1 MGYYFVAIGGSGAK
15 VMESLTHLC
24 VAGMLP
30 NKVRQEKLYVMA
42 IDPDIGNGNLKR
54 SSAALNHYQSFQ
66 RLEIGTDTPLFK
78 TEVEMAAPFVWNP
91 TEHDKRLDDV
101 MSYQS
106 YKNTP
111 LGHLYEVLYT
121 QEERETVLNEGFRG
135 RPAIGA
141 AVMAR
146 KVAMDEREEWAGV
159 NSQPWGRF
167 VESVRSDVRNGQTAK
182 IFLVGSV
189 FGGTGASGL
198 PTVAKLLRHIFREY
212 QDSVLLGGGLVLPYF
227 SFSPSAADQARGQLF
242 ASSENFLTNTKA
254 ALKYYAVKAKK
265 DKLYDS
271 MYFVGDNVLS
281 PVRNFSVGAATQN
294 NDAHIVD
301 FYMALAAID
310 FFASRKESAK
320 KCSYISRN
328 EENIFQWSDF
338 PALFMEDEEEAA
350 SLRERFAR
358 FTRFIFSYVHLIQ
371 PVLHGLGAGEITD
384 GYKYPWFLDYLSGV
398 NVDAAEIKDFD
409 AYTEHFI
416 HWLGQLETS
425 EANREIR
432 LIRQDAFNVE
442 PLMINPGRFSTCAYD
457 EDSKISIHE
466 LWYRLAE
473 HPGQDA
479 ETSRGFGRFLRAL
492 YDCCEMSEE
501 DKR

>member
-1 MGYYFVAIGGSGAK
+1 MGYYFIAIGGSGAK
-15 VMESLTHLC
+15 VMESLTHLG
-24 VAGMLP
+24 VAGLLP

-54 SSAALNHYQSFQ
+54 SSAALNHYGSFQ
-66 RLEIGTDTPLFK
+66 HLEIGTETPLFK
-78 TEVEMAAPFVWNP
+78 TEVEMASPFVWNP

-121 QEERETVLNEGFRG
+121 RDERETVLNEGFRG

-146 KVAMDEREEWAGV
+146 KVGMDEREEWIGAH
-159 NSQPWGRF
+159 SQPWGRF
-167 VESVRSDVRNGQTAK
+167 IESVRNDVRNGQMAK

-189 FGGTGASGL
+189 FGGTGAAGL

-212 QDSVLLGGGLVLPYF
+212 QENVLLGGGLVLPYF
-227 SFSPSAADQARGQLF
+227 SFSPSTADQTRGQLF

-254 ALKYYAVKAKK
+254 ALKYYAVKSAK
-265 DKLYDS
+265 DKLFDS

-281 PVRNFSVGAATQN
+281 PVKNFSVGAATQN

-310 FFASRKESAK
+310 FYASRKESVK

-328 EENIFQWSDF
+328 EENVFQWSDF
-338 PALFMEDEEEAA
+338 PAFAMEDGGEV
-350 SLRERFAR
+350 SIRERFAH
-358 FTRFIFSYVHLIQ
+358 FTRFIFSYVHLIR
-371 PVLHGLGAGEITD
+371 PVLHGLGSGEITD
-384 GYKYPWFLDYLSGV
+384 VYKYPWFVDYLSGV

-409 AYTEHFI
+409 SYTDHFLR
-416 HWLGQLETS
+416 WLGQLEAS
-425 EANREIR
+425 EANREVR
-432 LIRQDAFNVE
+432 LIRQDSFNVE
-442 PLMINPGRFSTCAYD
+442 PLAINPSRFSTCAHD
-457 EDSKISIHE
+457 EDSKISMHE
-466 LWYRLAE
+466 LWYRLSE
-473 HPGQDA
+473 HPGHDA
-479 ETSRGFGRFLRAL
+479 ESAKGFGRFVRAL